1 MGQIKIPTPSSLDL
15 SGKTIIV
22 TGANRD
28 MGLESARQY
37 LVLHASRVILA
48 VRTHSKGV
56 AAAKDLSEDPI
67 VKQANPIAQ
76 ILIMELDLDDY
87 ESVSKFTKAV
97 KETLDMVDIV
107 LLNEGINIMSYQTS
121 KSGHERVM
129 QINYHSN
136 YHSEALLALEL
147 LPLFEAT
154 AARQGTPSRL
164 AIVGSQAENM
174 ASITKKPIPAKED
187 VIAYIDNKAT
197 HSGLT
202 RNSDSKL
209 LVSAFVQE
217 LGKRVSSSNVIINNV
232 CPGMVATGFNANLPL
247 WLKPL
252 VSDFSK
258 LRARDVEEGARAL
271 IFASAV
277 VGEESHGELVVNNT
291 ITR

>member
-22 TGANRD
+22 TGANRG

-56 AAAKDLSEDPI
+56 AAAKYLSEDPI

-129 QINYHSN
+129 QINYHS
-136 YHSEALLALEL
+136 EALLALEL

-187 VIAYIDNKAT
+187 VIAYIDNKPT

-202 RNSDSKL
+202 RYSDSKL

-252 VSDFSK
+252 VFVFSK

-271 IFASAV
+271 IFTSAV